1 MTLQTRTAAAAA
13 NGRAK
18 PLLANTAI
26 FWSVMTTVV
35 ALTLMLT
42 GWTAV
47 QAQAVEDTINGNGPA
62 YPSIRQLERQA
73 EEKGTTTDHL
83 SIRQAERQAAMTA
96 PQPPPL
102 TVRQGE
108 RQAQQWNER
117 MAQLEAA
124 EHKRFT
130 NRVAVAESVEFAGV
144 TDDDL
149 ERLERQEERRFRN
162 RLAPTPRSHGK
173 ASPEGPGSPLVD
185 PDTGR
190 RVPRP
195 RITATA
201 PARVPSQCPRQ
212 RGPSTDAHA
221 VRASCPSGGSR
232 RRRR

>member
-108 RQAQQWNER
+108 R
-117 MAQLEAA
+117 
-124 EHKRFT
+124 
-130 NRVAVAESVEFAGV
+130 
-144 TDDDL
+144 
-149 ERLERQEERRFRN
+149 RRSSG
-162 RLAPTPRSHGK
+162 TSGWRSSRPQSTS
-173 ASPEGPGSPLVD
+173 ASPTALPSPS
-185 PDTGR
+185 R
-190 RVPRP
+190 SSS
-195 RITATA
+195 
-201 PARVPSQCPRQ
+201 PA
-212 RGPSTDAHA
+212 
-221 VRASCPSGGSR
+221 
-232 RRRR
+232 